1 MSKFNTYAQQLDA
14 AFKTARGEYVEA
26 YQCFQQAQQANCR
39 ANAWTPNESA
49 AEKQVKTARAALALH
64 DAEAAFTEA
73 SARVWGDF
81 KTTRRM
87 LRADLEQEVRAA
99 NLANP
104 DAIDSNALELL
115 KSGVLTSDDYAA
127 FMEKYD
133 SNPTML
139 KLLGTMPPKPPKLQ
153 TAAGKPRHS
162 MRFPLTARAVRAPF
176 CGHSMTFVKSLTIV
190 IKIRELKFEWDKG
203 NILKSKD
210 AWVVMLSGILGAV
223 IGAAFGGLT
232 GGVIGL
238 LLGVAIGIISVTW
251 MDKLKNPG
259 QAKEYCD
266 TCSVRH
272 HRGGAGRDVPEGL
285 QAASSGFCSV

>member
-14 AFKTARGEYVEA
+14 AFKTARSEYVEA
-26 YQCFQQAQQANCR
+26 YQRFQQAQQANCR

-87 LRADLEQEVRAA
+87 LRAELEREVRAA

-104 DAIDSNALELL
+104 DAIDNNALELL

-139 KLLGTMPPKPPKLQ
+139 KLLAHY
-153 TAAGKPRHS
+153 AAEAAKATDSRREAATLNAFSIDCQSGQSAVLRAFDDICKISDYCRGEKHVGDQIRPEHAVNMSSRWEE
-162 MRFPLTARAVRAPF
+162 LTSEAVENF
-176 CGHSMTFVKSLTIV
+176 
-190 IKIRELKFEWDKG
+190 
-203 NILKSKD
+203 
-210 AWVVMLSGILGAV
+210 
-223 IGAAFGGLT
+223 
-232 GGVIGL
+232 
-238 LLGVAIGIISVTW
+238 
-251 MDKLKNPG
+251 
-259 QAKEYCD
+259 
-266 TCSVRH
+266 
-272 HRGGAGRDVPEGL
+272 
-285 QAASSGFCSV
+285 

>member
-26 YQCFQQAQQANCR
+26 YQRFQQAQQANCR

-139 KLLGTMPPKPPKLQ
+139 KLLAHY
-153 TAAGKPRHS
+153 AAEAAKATDSPIFSAHRTLPS
-162 MRFPLTARAVRAPF
+162 RKRSVSSPLPLTARAVRAPF
-176 CGHSMTFVKSLTIV
+176 CEHSMTFVKSLTIAGEKSMWA
-190 IKIRELKFEWDKG
+190 IK
-203 NILKSKD
+203 
-210 AWVVMLSGILGAV
+210 
-223 IGAAFGGLT
+223 
-232 GGVIGL
+232 
-238 LLGVAIGIISVTW
+238 
-251 MDKLKNPG
+251 
-259 QAKEYCD
+259 
-266 TCSVRH
+266 
-272 HRGGAGRDVPEGL
+272 
-285 QAASSGFCSV
+285 

>member
-26 YQCFQQAQQANCR
+26 YQRFQQAQQANCR

-81 KTTRRM
+81 KTTRRTI
-87 LRADLEQEVRAA
+87 RAELEQEVRAA
-99 NLANP
+99 NLVNP

-139 KLLGTMPPKPPKLQ
+139 KLLAHYAVE
-153 TAAGKPRHS
+153 AAKATDSRREAATLNAISIDCQSGQS
-162 MRFPLTARAVRAPF
+162 AVLRAF
-176 CGHSMTFVKSLTIV
+176 DDIC
-190 IKIRELKFEWDKG
+190 KISDYR
-203 NILKSKD
+203 N
-210 AWVVMLSGILGAV
+210 
-223 IGAAFGGLT
+223 
-232 GGVIGL
+232 
-238 LLGVAIGIISVTW
+238 
-251 MDKLKNPG
+251 
-259 QAKEYCD
+259 
-266 TCSVRH
+266 
-272 HRGGAGRDVPEGL
+272 
-285 QAASSGFCSV
+285 

>member
-14 AFKTARGEYVEA
+14 AFKTARGEYVET
-26 YQCFQQAQQANCR
+26 YQRFQQAQRANCR

-49 AEKQVKTARAALALH
+49 AEKQVKTA
-64 DAEAAFTEA
+64 EA

-87 LRADLEQEVRAA
+87 LRAELEQEVRAA

-139 KLLGTMPPKPPKLQ
+139 KLLAHY
-153 TAAGKPRHS
+153 AAEAAKATDSRREAATLNAISIDCQSGQSAVLRAFDDICKISDYCRGEKHVGDQIRPEHAVNMSSRWEE
-162 MRFPLTARAVRAPF
+162 LTSEAVENF
-176 CGHSMTFVKSLTIV
+176 
-190 IKIRELKFEWDKG
+190 
-203 NILKSKD
+203 
-210 AWVVMLSGILGAV
+210 
-223 IGAAFGGLT
+223 
-232 GGVIGL
+232 
-238 LLGVAIGIISVTW
+238 
-251 MDKLKNPG
+251 
-259 QAKEYCD
+259 
-266 TCSVRH
+266 
-272 HRGGAGRDVPEGL
+272 
-285 QAASSGFCSV
+285 

>member
-14 AFKTARGEYVEA
+14 AFKTARSEYVEA
-26 YQCFQQAQQANCR
+26 YQRFQQAQQANCR

-139 KLLGTMPPKPPKLQ
+139 KLLAHY
-153 TAAGKPRHS
+153 AAEAAKATDSR
-162 MRFPLTARAVRAPF
+162 
-176 CGHSMTFVKSLTIV
+176 
-190 IKIRELKFEWDKG
+190 REAATLNAISIDCQ
-203 NILKSKD
+203 
-210 AWVVMLSGILGAV
+210 SGQGAV
-223 IGAAFGGLT
+223 LRAFDDICKISDYCRGEKRVGDQVRPEHAVNMSSRWEELT
-232 GGVIGL
+232 SETVE
-238 LLGVAIGIISVTW
+238 
-251 MDKLKNPG
+251 N
-259 QAKEYCD
+259 
-266 TCSVRH
+266 
-272 HRGGAGRDVPEGL
+272 
-285 QAASSGFCSV
+285 F

>member
-1 MSKFNTYAQQLDA
+1 MSTKYNHFAKDLDA
-14 AFKTARGEYVEA
+14 AFKAARDEYVEA
-26 YQCFQQAQQANCR
+26 YQRFQQAQQANCR

-87 LRADLEQEVRAA
+87 LRADLEREVRAA

-104 DAIDSNALELL
+104 DAIDNNALELL

-139 KLLGTMPPKPPKLQ
+139 KLLARYAAEAAKATDSRREAATLNAISIDCQSGQGAILRAFDDLCKVSDYCRGERHDGDRFRPEY
-153 TAAGKPRHS
+153 TAIMSEKWDDLAGE
-162 MRFPLTARAVRAPF
+162 AVESF
-176 CGHSMTFVKSLTIV
+176 
-190 IKIRELKFEWDKG
+190 
-203 NILKSKD
+203 
-210 AWVVMLSGILGAV
+210 
-223 IGAAFGGLT
+223 
-232 GGVIGL
+232 
-238 LLGVAIGIISVTW
+238 
-251 MDKLKNPG
+251 
-259 QAKEYCD
+259 
-266 TCSVRH
+266 
-272 HRGGAGRDVPEGL
+272 
-285 QAASSGFCSV
+285 

>member
-14 AFKTARGEYVEA
+14 AFKTARSEYVET
-26 YQCFQQAQQANCR
+26 YQRFQQAQRANCR

-64 DAEAAFTEA
+64 DAETAFTEA

-87 LRADLEQEVRAA
+87 LRAELEQEVRAA

-139 KLLGTMPPKPPKLQ
+139 KLLAHY
-153 TAAGKPRHS
+153 AAEAAKATDSRREAATLNAISIDCQSGQSAVLRAFDDICKISDYCRGEKHVGDQIRPEHAVNMSSRWEE
-162 MRFPLTARAVRAPF
+162 LTSEAVENF
-176 CGHSMTFVKSLTIV
+176 
-190 IKIRELKFEWDKG
+190 
-203 NILKSKD
+203 
-210 AWVVMLSGILGAV
+210 
-223 IGAAFGGLT
+223 
-232 GGVIGL
+232 
-238 LLGVAIGIISVTW
+238 
-251 MDKLKNPG
+251 
-259 QAKEYCD
+259 
-266 TCSVRH
+266 
-272 HRGGAGRDVPEGL
+272 
-285 QAASSGFCSV
+285 

>member
-26 YQCFQQAQQANCR
+26 YQRFQQAQQANCR
-39 ANAWTPNESA
+39 ANTWMPNESA

-64 DAEAAFTEA
+64 DAETAFTEA

-139 KLLGTMPPKPPKLQ
+139 KLLAHYAAEAAKATDSRREAATLNAISIDCQSGQSAILRAFDDLCKVSDYCRGERHDGDRFRPEH
-153 TAAGKPRHS
+153 TAIMSEKWDDLAGE
-162 MRFPLTARAVRAPF
+162 AVESF
-176 CGHSMTFVKSLTIV
+176 
-190 IKIRELKFEWDKG
+190 
-203 NILKSKD
+203 
-210 AWVVMLSGILGAV
+210 
-223 IGAAFGGLT
+223 
-232 GGVIGL
+232 
-238 LLGVAIGIISVTW
+238 
-251 MDKLKNPG
+251 
-259 QAKEYCD
+259 
-266 TCSVRH
+266 
-272 HRGGAGRDVPEGL
+272 
-285 QAASSGFCSV
+285 